1 MASKVHRFAFVEAIF
16 ALILMGILSHIG
28 PDAVQAFHGV
38 AVTSR
43 TSLGGLPLLQYRRGN
58 DDDSEWYSPP
68 PVIPEASSPLTR
80 PPLGLKPLQTD
91 ITTVEQLDAILDDE
105 TDHRLVVVKF
115 YASWYVHWFRHHG
128 SPLN

>member
-1 MASKVHRFAFVEAIF
+1 MLLKVRPCAILEAMF
-16 ALILMGILSHIG
+16 ALVLVGVLSHIG
-28 PDAVQAFHGV
+28 PNAVYAFQGV

-43 TSLGGLPLLQYRRGN
+43 PSLGSISLLQYRRGN

-68 PVIPEASSPLTR
+68 PVMPEASTPLMR

-115 YASWYVHWFRHHG
+115 YASWYVQWFRV
-128 SPLN
+128 